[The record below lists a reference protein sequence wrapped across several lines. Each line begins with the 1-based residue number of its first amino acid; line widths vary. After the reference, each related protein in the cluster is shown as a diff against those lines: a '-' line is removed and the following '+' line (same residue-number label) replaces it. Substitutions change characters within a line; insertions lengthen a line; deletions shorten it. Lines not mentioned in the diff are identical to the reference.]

1 MFTAARSTFFA
12 AALCAPLV
20 AQPSTIEPATQKF
33 IDAVSAAG
41 GPPIYTLAPDAAR
54 AVLAGAQ
61 SGDTPRPE
69 ADAEDRI
76 LPVGPGPSNKTRV
89 RIVRPAG
96 STARLPALVYAHGG
110 GWVLGDART
119 HDLLIRRLATAAR
132 CAVIFVDYDRAPE
145 ARFPVALE
153 QVYAVAKHAATHADD
168 LNIDAERIAIGGD
181 SAGGQLAAAA
191 AMLAKE
197 RKGPNLV
204 AQILFYPVTDAA
216 LDTPSYAE
224 FAEGPWLTKPAMR
237 WFWDSYLPDA
247 AARADPLASPLRAP
261 LDRLQGLPPA
271 VVITAEHDVLRD
283 EGEAYARRLSQAG
296 VPVKSFRALGTI
308 HDFVMLNALAETPAA
323 RASVAMA
330 AEALRTAFYP
340 VAPTQ
345 RRAALSE
352 DAKIDRLIEA
362 IARLRGATFIR
373 NGAEHPAAEAA
384 DHLRAKRREAG
395 AKITTALVF
404 VESLA
409 SRSSVSGDPYLVRLA
424 DGTTL
429 RVGDYLRFR
438 LDELEGRP
446 N

>member
-1 MFTAARSTFFA
+1 MHNLARSAFLA
-12 AALCAPLV
+12 AAVSAPLL
-20 AQPSTIEPATQKF
+20 AQPRTIEPATQRF
-33 IDAVSAAG
+33 VDAVGASG
-41 GPPIYTLAPDAAR
+41 GPPIHTLAPDAAR
-54 AVLAGAQ
+54 AVLARAQ

-69 ADAEDRI
+69 ADIEDRV

-96 STARLPALVYAHGG
+96 STGRVPALVYAHGG
-110 GWVLGDART
+110 GWVLGDAQT
-119 HDLLIRRLATAAR
+119 HDLLIRRLAAGAR

-145 ARFPVALE
+145 ARFPIALE
-153 QVYAVAKHAATHADD
+153 QVYAVAKHAAEHSDD
-168 LNIDAERIAIGGD
+168 LNIDANRIAIGGD
-181 SAGGQLAAAA
+181 SAGGQLAAAG

-197 RKGPNLV
+197 RGGPRLV
-204 AQILFYPVTDAA
+204 AQVLFYPVTDAA
-216 LDTPSYAE
+216 LDTPSYEE
-224 FAEGPWLTKPAMR
+224 FAAGPWLTKPAMQ
-237 WFWDSYLPDA
+237 WFWDSYLPDPG
-247 AARADPLASPLRAP
+247 ARADPLASPLRAP

-296 VPVKSFRALGTI
+296 VRVKSFRAMGTI

-330 AEALRTAFYP
+330 IEALRTAFYP
-340 VAPTQ
+340 VDPTM
-345 RRAALSE
+345 RRAALTE

-362 IARLRGATFIR
+362 IARLRGATFVR

-395 AKITTALVF
+395 AKITSALDF
-404 VESLA
+404 IESLA
-409 SRSSVSGDPYLVRLA
+409 SRSSVSGEPYLVRLA

-438 LDELEGRP
+438 LDELEGRQ